1 MQTLGCKQF
10 IWLINATKFSLLI
23 IFNTE
28 MKKLNFYKNFIRN
41 HDEDSGKGYILEFNV
56 KYPKELHKLHN
67 DMPFLPH
74 KNKK

>member
-28 MKKLNFYKNFIRN
+28 MK
-41 HDEDSGKGYILEFNV
+41 DSGKGYILEFNV